1 VILVDANVLIYAVDA
16 DSPNHAKA
24 RRWLEAAFAGD
35 EIVGLPW
42 VALTAFLRLVTR
54 SGIFNTPLSP
64 ERACAIVDDWLA
76 LPMVRAIGPGEQHW
90 PLMRSLLHS
99 LGTAGNLTTDA
110 HIAALA
116 LENRAKICTCDHDFR
131 RFAGVGVVDPLD

>member
-1 VILVDANVLIYAVDA
+1 MILVDANILIYAVDA

-24 RRWLEAAFAGD
+24 RRWLEEAFSGD

-42 VALTAFLRLVTR
+42 VVLLAFLRLVTR

-64 ERACAIVDDWLA
+64 EQAMVIVDEWLA
-76 LPMVRAIGPGEQHW
+76 LPMVRAIGPGEEHW
-90 PLMRSLLHS
+90 PLMRSVLS
-99 LGTAGNLTTDA
+99 PLGTAGNLTTDA

-116 LENRAKICTCDHDFR
+116 LENRAKICTADQDFR
-131 RFAGVGVVDPLD
+131 RFPGVEVVNPLS